1 MERVPRGARRD
12 GCRSAR
18 PHHDVDLGRAL
29 QPRHRTAKERLGVKA
44 SDERRSTIAMG
55 ATRPLAVP
63 NRGWTNAA
71 TAHARGATNDLG
83 TRGRPLGRGPS
94 ISAPPARGRGFSRP
108 NMSQTQII
116 ANSHRVFG
124 HLAFLGQPAKCE
136 VAHISFPF
144 SPSKVQHGDIYLAR
158 QEGTHGTK
166 TKTS

>member
-1 MERVPRGARRD
+1 MTLERKGERLA
-12 GCRSAR
+12 
-18 PHHDVDLGRAL
+18 VDQAS
-29 QPRHRTAKERLGVKA
+29 QPRPPGG
-44 SDERRSTIAMG
+44 G
-55 ATRPLAVP
+55 AFLA
-63 NRGWTNAA
+63 
-71 TAHARGATNDLG
+71 
-83 TRGRPLGRGPS
+83 
-94 ISAPPARGRGFSRP
+94 P

-166 TKTS
+166 TKTKTS